1 MYPSSR
7 LKLNSVFFALAW
19 TIGMLLLDGNLDRIN
34 LIETSIFGAACG
46 YLWYRIMR
54 KRLPRGRVPE
64 RRRVSH
70 AKGAAS

>member
-1 MYPSSR
+1 
-7 LKLNSVFFALAW
+7 
-19 TIGMLLLDGNLDRIN
+19 MLLLDGKLDRIN

-70 AKGAAS
+70 VKGAAS